1 MDDRSLNER
10 DTLEY
15 LNKQSSTWISDLS
28 NEEKRAI
35 TKYTW
40 NGKEKKPRFYE
51 RMNAFL
57 RGILIDISEKK
68 MLARY
73 SEIISEALQ
82 KSTINENIVVF
93 RTCSE
98 DYFKDYEIGE
108 CFQIDQF
115 LSTSITRIGPFAR
128 GINYKI
134 YINKKTSGCAFIN
147 QLSYYKKQKE
157 LLIDKGMFLRVLSRK
172 RNLIEMEVICNG

>member
-1 MDDRSLNER
+1 MESLRKMIRHLQEENQELKELLKKANITFNESKEE
-10 DTLEY
+10 T
-15 LNKQSSTWISDLS
+15 T
-28 NEEKRAI
+28 NE
-35 TKYTW
+35 
-40 NGKEKKPRFYE
+40 
-51 RMNAFL
+51 
-57 RGILIDISEKK
+57 D
-68 MLARY
+68 
-73 SEIISEALQ
+73 
-82 KSTINENIVVF
+82 IVVF
-93 RTCSE
+93 RTCNE
-98 DYFKDYEIGE
+98 DYFKEYEIGE

-134 YINKKTSGCAFIN
+134 YINKNTSGCAFIN

>member
-1 MDDRSLNER
+1 MESLRKMIRHLQEENQELKELLKKANI
-10 DTLEY
+10 T
-15 LNKQSSTWISDLS
+15 S
-28 NEEKRAI
+28 NES
-35 TKYTW
+35 
-40 NGKEKKPRFYE
+40 KEE
-51 RMNAFL
+51 
-57 RGILIDISEKK
+57 
-68 MLARY
+68 
-73 SEIISEALQ
+73 
-82 KSTINENIVVF
+82 TTNEDIVVF

-98 DYFKDYEIGE
+98 DYFKEYEIGE

-115 LSTSITRIGPFAR
+115 LNTSITRIGPFAR

-134 YINKKTSGCAFIN
+134 YINKNTSGCAFIN